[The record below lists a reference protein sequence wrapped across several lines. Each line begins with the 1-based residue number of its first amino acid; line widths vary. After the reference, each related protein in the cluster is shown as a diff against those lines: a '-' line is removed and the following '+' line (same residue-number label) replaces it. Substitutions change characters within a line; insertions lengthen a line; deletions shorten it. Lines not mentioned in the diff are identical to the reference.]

1 MRLYLL
7 LHQLRVPFG
16 YVGKFFIVAFVAIHL
31 PLTAALLLL
40 LRDRPAD
47 WTLLSVLLTAT
58 LVGTALSLLA
68 LRALLA
74 PVRLS
79 AGALRAYEVDEALPD
94 LPVGLPD
101 LAGRLMTTTQETLAS
116 LDTALTAA
124 RGARHEALEAVR
136 RRERA
141 LAEVTHELRTP
152 LNAVLGFAE
161 LLQMQPHGPL
171 GHKLY
176 ADFVN
181 DIADGGQHMLTLIED
196 VQRFA
201 ALREGRT
208 ALDTQP
214 VDLAALGQRAARLL
228 RAEAAGRDMDLQVQ
242 IPPGLRAMADPR
254 SLLQILLNL
263 LGNAV
268 KYAGPGSRITLSAE
282 RTGRTVTVR
291 VADTGPGL
299 SPEELAIALEP
310 FGRVQGTGERGTGL
324 GLPLVR
330 TLVELQEGEFAL
342 DSAPGRGTTAR
353 FTLPAA

>member
-7 LHQLRVPFG
+7 LHRLRVPFG
-16 YVGKFFIVAFVAIHL
+16 YIGKFFIVAFVAIHL
-31 PLTAALLLL
+31 PLTAALILL

-47 WTLLSVLLTAT
+47 WTLLTVLLAAT
-58 LVGTALSLLA
+58 LLGTVLSLLA

-79 AGALRAYEVDEALPD
+79 EGALRAYEADEALPD

-116 LDTALTAA
+116 FDTALTAA
-124 RGARHEALEAVR
+124 RGARQEAIEAVR

-141 LAEVTHELRTP
+141 LAEVTHELRTS

-176 ADFVN
+176 AEFVN

-201 ALREGRT
+201 ALRDGPA
-208 ALDTQP
+208 ALDLHP
-214 VDLAALGQRAARLL
+214 VDLAAFGQRAARLL
-228 RAEAAGRDMDLQVQ
+228 RAEAAGRDMDLQIR
-242 IPPGLRAMADPR
+242 IPHGLRVMADSR

-268 KYAGPGSRITLSAE
+268 KYAGRGRRVALAAE
-282 RTGRTVTVR
+282 RTGSTVTVR
-291 VADTGPGL
+291 VVDTGPGL
-299 SPEELAIALEP
+299 TPEDLAVALEP
-310 FGRVQGTGERGTGL
+310 FGRVRGTGERGTGL

-330 TLVELQEGEFAL
+330 TLVELQNGEFAL
-342 DSAPGRGTTAR
+342 ESAPGRGTTAR
-353 FTLPAA
+353 FTLRAA

>member
-1 MRLYLL
+1 MPLYFV
-7 LHQLRVPFG
+7 LHRLRVPFG
-16 YVGKFFIVAFVAIHL
+16 YLGKFFVVAFLAIHL
-31 PLTAALLLL
+31 PLVSALFLL

-47 WTLLSVLLTAT
+47 WTLLGVLLAAT
-58 LVGTALSLLA
+58 LLGTILSLLGM
-68 LRALLA
+68 RALLD

-79 AGALRAYEVDEALPD
+79 EVALRAYEADESLPD

-101 LAGRLMTTTQETLAS
+101 MAGRLMTTAQETLAS
-116 LDTALTAA
+116 LDTALVAA
-124 RGARHEALEAVR
+124 RGAQQEAMNAVR

-176 ADFVN
+176 AEFVN
-181 DIADGGQHMLTLIED
+181 DIAEGGQHMLALIED

-201 ALREGRT
+201 VLQEGRT
-208 ALDTQP
+208 AVDPRP
-214 VDLAALGQRAARLL
+214 VELAPVAERAARLL
-228 RAEAAGRDMDLQVQ
+228 RAEAASRDIEVR
-242 IPPGLRAMADPR
+242 IRVPPGLQALADSR

-263 LGNAV
+263 VGNAV
-268 KYAGPGSRITLSAE
+268 KYAGPGCRVAIAAE
-282 RTGRTVTVR
+282 RTEGLVTVR

-299 SPEELAIALEP
+299 TPEELTIALEP
-310 FGRVQGTGERGTGL
+310 FGRVKGTGERGTGL

-330 TLVELQEGEFAL
+330 ALVELQGGQFTLE
-342 DSAPGRGTTAR
+342 SAPGRGTTAR